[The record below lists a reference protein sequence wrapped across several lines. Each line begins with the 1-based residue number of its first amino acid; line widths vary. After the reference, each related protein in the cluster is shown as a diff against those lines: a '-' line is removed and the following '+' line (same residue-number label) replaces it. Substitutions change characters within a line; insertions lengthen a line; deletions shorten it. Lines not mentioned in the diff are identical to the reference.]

1 MMRNRGFHHLHEPF
15 RSQDSVQLDKN
26 YIDGPISFLN
36 PTRAH
41 IKHTTLVRSSSD
53 NKQEALASRNHPDV
67 RKDQTDIESKWRS
80 RDNRKGRHALLVEP
94 RALVAADHVGPQPTS
109 TLPETLRGIIRM
121 VTQCPYWDVSYL
133 VATIFTLGSVVW
145 VINGFFAY
153 LPLAQ
158 PQTEFDTE
166 ILYGGGITA
175 FIGAT
180 IFEIGSVLLMFEAV
194 NENRTGCFGWAVER
208 LVEGDREKSAKI
220 WVRPDKDGCRHHHT
234 NKRNLLGRGDGE
246 NRRRHMHRMLL
257 MYIKYS
263 QTLHVFLRNDVL
275 PLVPLIKWLQAQPVR
290 TATVR
295 QGQISLM
302 GMVSL
307 GPRVEITLRP

>member
-1 MMRNRGFHHLHEPF
+1 MMGNRGFHHLHEPF
-15 RSQDSVQLDKN
+15 RSHDSVQLDKT

-41 IKHTTLVRSSSD
+41 VKHTTLVRSSFD
-53 NKQEALASRNHPDV
+53 NEQQAAASPNSPDV
-67 RKDQTDIESKWRS
+67 RKHHPDIEIKWRS

-94 RALVAADHVGPQPTS
+94 RALVAADQVVPQPTS
-109 TLPETLRGIIRM
+109 TFPGILRGITRM
-121 VTQCPYWDVSYL
+121 FTQCPYWDVSYF

-145 VINGFFAY
+145 VINAFFAY

-194 NENRTGCFGWAVER
+194 NENRTGCFGWALER
-208 LVEGDREKSAKI
+208 LVEGNREKAAKLWI
-220 WVRPDKDGCRHHHT
+220 CPDKDGCRHHHT
-234 NKRNLLGRGDGE
+234 NKRNLFGRGDGE
-246 NRRRHMHRMLL
+246 NRRRHMQRLLL
-257 MYIKYS
+257 MYINCS
-263 QTLHVFLRNDVL
+263 QPLRVFPHNHFLRIVE
-275 PLVPLIKWLQAQPVR
+275 WLQGRSAP
-290 TATVR
+290 TAKVR
-295 QGQISLM
+295 QGPRSHL
-302 GMVSL
+302 GVVSL
-307 GPRVEITLRP
+307 GPRVEITLPP